1 MGIAGMRK
9 TSHGV
14 TIKLQ
19 KFSGGDV
26 SLEILICLA
35 LGACVAAIVG
45 WVM

>member
-1 MGIAGMRK
+1 MSKK

-26 SLEILICLA
+26 SMEILICLA
-35 LGACVAAIVG
+35 LGVCVAAVVMWMVG
-45 WVM
+45 